1 MQAAR
6 EAEAMKEVAQVV
18 LEEAKQSKATELQA
32 AVREAV
38 RQYSSSEEFIVLLDK
53 EVGLE
58 MVDLFY
64 CFKRFNLSQKLNLNF
79 AGDLPPLLE
88 SVTKEMIKDYEGE
101 DAPS

>member
-38 RQYSSSEEFIVLLDK
+38 RQYNSSEEFIVLLDK

-58 MVDLFY
+58 IIDLVY
-64 CFKRFNLSQKLNLNF
+64 CFKHFNLSQKLNLNF